1 MPAREIRFVIPG
13 RVGGKGRPRATAIGG
28 HARMYTPAKTVSM
41 EAMVRGF
48 GAAAMCGGALMDGPL
63 HLAVVVSLERPASW
77 SKRKRAETPIPTGK
91 PDLDNVVKLIGD
103 ALNGV
108 VWRDDSQIA
117 SLHIHRQFIESGG
130 EQVEVTVSRL
140 AGGEIAR
147 AA

>member
-1 MPAREIRFVIPG
+1 MTAREIRFVIPG

-41 EAMVRGF
+41 EAMVRDF
-48 GAAAMCGGALMDGPL
+48 GAGAMMGGALLDGPL
-63 HLAVVVSLERPASW
+63 HLSVLVSLERPQSW
-77 SKRKRAETPIPTGK
+77 SKRKRVENPIPTGK

-108 VWRDDSQIA
+108 VWRDDSQVA
-117 SLHIHRQFIESGG
+117 SLHISRQFVENG
-130 EQVEVTVSRL
+130 ERVEVTVSRL
-140 AGGEIAR
+140 AGDEIAR